1 MQVVSTNPVNESN
14 LQCLEWMQRYQKELS
29 AELASWE
36 AMNYNPL
43 LPVVPMDT
51 ESLLLLNASETALLN
66 EIIKPS
72 NAPDQ
77 TFKECTQWLQQA
89 PLMIDRFAWS
99 VKAVGVF
106 EERAREF
113 CEDLFQR
120 IFARYFP
127 SEESLQPKDI
137 LRALATTSSA

>member
-1 MQVVSTNPVNESN
+1 MQVISTNPVNESN

-29 AELASWE
+29 AELCSWE
-36 AMNYNPL
+36 AVNYNPL
-43 LPVVPMDT
+43 LPVVIAVIEPVLSLDT
-51 ESLLLLNASETALLN
+51 NETALLN

-99 VKAVGVF
+99 IKGVGVF
-106 EERAREF
+106 EERTREF

-127 SEESLQPKDI
+127 SEESIQPKDI
-137 LRALATTSSA
+137 LRALAASSTS